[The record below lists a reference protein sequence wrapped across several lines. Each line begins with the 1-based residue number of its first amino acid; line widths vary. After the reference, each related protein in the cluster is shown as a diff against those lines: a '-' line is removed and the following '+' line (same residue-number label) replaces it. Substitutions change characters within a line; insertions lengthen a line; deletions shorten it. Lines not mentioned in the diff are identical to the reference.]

1 MNEIDFLKQ
10 QFVNIPT
17 LKDLDKKQIEQI
29 AKIVCLDNL
38 KKEME
43 KHIKASNY
51 DYKEL
56 KDLFI
61 STLTN
66 FTKKTYSTAFENFED
81 FLKIS
86 KIENPLLLT
95 IKQADDYINYLLKL
109 NYSSKS
115 VKTKTGPISSFFT
128 FVEKKSGYEIESPF
142 HHKLT
147 TVKITP
153 TKKNKFYNFGVDENV
168 IKTVE
173 KDFMT
178 IIRNTKNKE
187 LRASIFMS
195 MKLGFRVGAYESM
208 EILGNRFKTVSK
220 GKDIIGVL
228 PLEVLNL
235 LKLYKITS
243 FKKSTESL
251 KNSFWY
257 LAKKLYKE
265 NKISFPYSFHD
276 IRHYYAIKTYLKTND
291 IYKVSKLLNHS
302 SIAMTEVYMRGFNII
317 EDVKV
322 A

>member
-1 MNEIDFLKQ
+1 MNEIDFLKK
-10 QFVNIPT
+10 QFLNIPT
-17 LKDLDKKQIEQI
+17 LKDLDKEKLEQI

-38 KKEME
+38 KKEMDRQ
-43 KHIKASNY
+43 IKASNY

-66 FTKKTYSTAFENFED
+66 YTKKTYSTAFGNFED
-81 FLKIS
+81 FVKIS

-109 NYSSKS
+109 NYSSNS
-115 VKTKTGPISSFFT
+115 VKAKSRAISSFFT
-128 FVEKKSGYEIESPF
+128 FVEKKSGYEIENPF

-147 TVKITP
+147 TIKITP
-153 TKKNKFYNFGVDENV
+153 TKKNKFYNFGVDRNV

-178 IIRNTKNKE
+178 IIRNTKNLE

-195 MKLGFRVGAYESM
+195 MKLGLRVGAYESM
-208 EILGNRFKTVSK
+208 EILGNRFKTISK

-243 FKKSTESL
+243 FKKNTANL
-251 KNSFWY
+251 KSSFLY

-276 IRHYYAIKTYLKTND
+276 IRHYYAIKTYLETND
-291 IYKVSKLLNHS
+291 IYKVSKLLKHS

-317 EDVKV
+317 ENVKV